1 MACYSV
7 TKHGF
12 TTLANLVLDVSEQ
25 ISNSAVRGD
34 NVNYFT
40 KVFQTAG
47 SPTTG
52 YKVLFES
59 NIGVDPMYDYV
70 PTGNTIS
77 SAWRFMFNFIDDNRL
92 AVHAGT
98 KLQYSDAGGITYLNN
113 RSTTP
118 ALREPPGNISES
130 WTTTSPASSG
140 QDAFDQVFINRQPDV
155 GSEGAYPMSYTLT
168 LTNRGI
174 LFAVWEDSQE
184 EVPQVYLDS
193 ANDGSG
199 NSPLRWFLIQRPVD
213 RLNGHVRGGGALRKA
228 NNPALTANQANNNS
242 NETSRCPV
250 YCLGGTGI
258 PNEFYKFIVRENDVL
273 SPSRKRYASVSSED
287 SPALINPYP
296 QQSLTEGGEFVV
308 TFINNLSTPRYRY
321 SDELDMLGTV
331 GAEVIGAG
339 TSISVNVYNETPTR
353 TYTALYSNRAFGTGM
368 RLVALTAANAA
379 AETSHITAT

>member
-98 KLQYSDAGGITYLNN
+98 KLQYSDAGGITYLN
-113 RSTTP
+113 
-118 ALREPPGNISES
+118 
-130 WTTTSPASSG
+130 
-140 QDAFDQVFINRQPDV
+140 
-155 GSEGAYPMSYTLT
+155 
-168 LTNRGI
+168 
-174 LFAVWEDSQE
+174 
-184 EVPQVYLDS
+184 
-193 ANDGSG
+193 
-199 NSPLRWFLIQRPVD
+199 FL
-213 RLNGHVRGGGALRKA
+213 
-228 NNPALTANQANNNS
+228 
-242 NETSRCPV
+242 
-250 YCLGGTGI
+250 Y
-258 PNEFYKFIVRENDVL
+258 
-273 SPSRKRYASVSSED
+273 
-287 SPALINPYP
+287 
-296 QQSLTEGGEFVV
+296 
-308 TFINNLSTPRYRY
+308 
-321 SDELDMLGTV
+321 
-331 GAEVIGAG
+331 
-339 TSISVNVYNETPTR
+339 VN
-353 TYTALYSNRAFGTGM
+353 
-368 RLVALTAANAA
+368 
-379 AETSHITAT
+379 